1 MTTAGSGRRGWRRV
15 TAGTVLTLATIL
27 GGTPTAVPVAA
38 AAQLASTCRTA
49 TGPFTVHG
57 TQVLDHDGQPFVSY
71 GITVPG
77 LQGPNW
83 ASSGQLD
90 QEKIAAT
97 PQDWCANTV
106 RLQLTRTT

>member
-1 MTTAGSGRRGWRRV
+1 M
-15 TAGTVLTLATIL
+15 L
-27 GGTPTAVPVAA
+27 GPG
-38 AAQLASTCRTA
+38 
-49 TGPFTVHG
+49 
-57 TQVLDHDGQPFVSY
+57 GQPFVSY

-97 PQDWCANTV
+97 AQDWCANTV
-106 RLQLTRTT
+106 RLQLNQNNLLGPTGAASTRRT